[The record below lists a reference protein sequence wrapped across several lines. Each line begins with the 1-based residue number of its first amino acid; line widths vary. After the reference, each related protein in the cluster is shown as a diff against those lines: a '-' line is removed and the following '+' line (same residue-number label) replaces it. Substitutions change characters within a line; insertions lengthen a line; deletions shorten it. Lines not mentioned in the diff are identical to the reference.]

1 VSLLSLIPST
11 QILPTAN
18 KATKAVFDSGKHVS
32 YHIRSIADCQQSTK
46 SSAIFKLVIGRGAGG
61 KKRYD
66 YEAESAKHAG
76 GFLYSHSLRVLM
88 LGQFLGEI
96 VAQIWTLKN
105 SVDRTSG
112 TFKSSRRSRHVG

>member
-1 VSLLSLIPST
+1 LTAT

-46 SSAIFKLVIGRGAGG
+46 SSAIFKLVLGRSGG

-66 YEAESAKHAG
+66 YEAESAKHASEQ
-76 GFLYSHSLRVLM
+76 FSL
-88 LGQFLGEI
+88 
-96 VAQIWTLKN
+96 T
-105 SVDRTSG
+105 
-112 TFKSSRRSRHVG
+112 RSA